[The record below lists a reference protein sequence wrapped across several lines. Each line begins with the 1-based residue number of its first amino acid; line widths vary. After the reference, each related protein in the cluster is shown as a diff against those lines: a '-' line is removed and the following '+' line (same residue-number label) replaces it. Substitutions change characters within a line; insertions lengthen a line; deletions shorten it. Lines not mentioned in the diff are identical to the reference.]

1 MPAYRMKRKTS
12 PRDLREFVRMRCN
25 VLGSTR
31 IYWGLMGRD
40 GRGLERSSKHPG
52 FPTSIL
58 VYRRLNFDASWL
70 WNIITEGSLEVKLPT
85 IWTDGKADVAES
97 EKRRAEERRSEKR
110 KSQRKEDAG
119 ARKGR
124 KVARH
129 CVFQCYVAPGSRKVG
144 SLKRPARSH
153 LAKWEMKNCMPLWR
167 VAHFEVKMHKAH
179 HCHCR
184 TIFGSWDAEKCAQF
198 WHEAHFEVKMHKIH
212 HVQNSLGSSDV
223 EKVHAI
229 VARSTFRSQKC

>member
-1 MPAYRMKRKTS
+1 MIGFCSYRPGEHTMPAYRMKRKTS

-85 IWTDGKADVAES
+85 IWTDGKADVGRVRKEKSRREKIREEKES
-97 EKRRAEERRSEKR
+97 EERRCRRAKR
-110 KSQRKEDAG
+110 
-119 ARKGR
+119 
-124 KVARH
+124 
-129 CVFQCYVAPGSRKVG
+129 
-144 SLKRPARSH
+144 
-153 LAKWEMKNCMPLWR
+153 
-167 VAHFEVKMHKAH
+167 
-179 HCHCR
+179 
-184 TIFGSWDAEKCAQF
+184 
-198 WHEAHFEVKMHKIH
+198 
-212 HVQNSLGSSDV
+212 
-223 EKVHAI
+223 
-229 VARSTFRSQKC
+229 